1 MTPRKPESG
10 RASAAE
16 QRIAAMDRSAA
27 ISAPRDA
34 LPDDRPRLRPLV
46 VVARSR
52 RTRQQC
58 RSTRTSS
65 ASSAAPTASS
75 RRRRRPTATT
85 PMRRPHVH
93 EIVDTCLE
101 NLHGVE
107 VQCACH
113 VFGST
118 ALQRVLKHS
127 NSSQRAALAAPL
139 FSSPPRALLTDKY
152 GSHAVEALRASV
164 LPELRARPSSTPRA
178 CRRSLSAS
186 ARRSRAAAPA

>member
-1 MTPRKPESG
+1 MPLDQNQLGLLR
-10 RASAAE
+10 RADRILEEAEKADGDDADAA
-16 QRIAAMDRSAA
+16 
-27 ISAPRDA
+27 
-34 LPDDRPRLRPLV
+34 
-46 VVARSR
+46 AR
-52 RTRQQC
+52 
-58 RSTRTSS
+58 
-65 ASSAAPTASS
+65 
-75 RRRRRPTATT
+75 
-85 PMRRPHVH
+85 VH

-152 GSHAVEALRASV
+152 GSHAVEALLASV
-164 LPELRARPSSTPRA
+164 LPELRGATELDPEGVPALFKGVGPRISIIGPLFA
-178 CRRSLSAS
+178 VALYSYEVQKWLMKEVLHWV
-186 ARRSRAAAPA
+186 

>member
-1 MTPRKPESG
+1 MPLDQNQLGLLR
-10 RASAAE
+10 RADRILEEAEKADGDDADAA
-16 QRIAAMDRSAA
+16 
-27 ISAPRDA
+27 
-34 LPDDRPRLRPLV
+34 
-46 VVARSR
+46 AR
-52 RTRQQC
+52 
-58 RSTRTSS
+58 
-65 ASSAAPTASS
+65 
-75 RRRRRPTATT
+75 
-85 PMRRPHVH
+85 VH

-152 GSHAVEALRASV
+152 GSHAVEALLASV
-164 LPELRARPSSTPRA
+164 LPELRGATELDPEGVPALFVGFCEALASGGAGLMSAALRDRYGTHVLRAAFLVLSGRPFAPRA
-178 CRRSLSAS
+178 PPVREGKR
-186 ARRSRAAAPA
+186 